1 MTTPES
7 VWSDPT
13 TTPTAA
19 DTSIQPPAPLGLPA
33 PAEFSVGSASVPGPT
48 FAAPDPGYNPARPGD
63 SGYPVSGQ
71 SEGGYAGYVGYGGY
85 AGFGGYG
92 YGAVPGGGYYPYP
105 TTVQKTN
112 GLAIASL
119 VVSIVGAVM
128 LVCYGIGGLIS
139 IVGAILGHVAR
150 RQIRDRQE
158 GGDGMALAGVIVGWI
173 VTAIAA
179 VVVAVVVV
187 LFVMAMNSLPSEPS
201 LQQLGWRRLS

>member
-1 MTTPES
+1 
-7 VWSDPT
+7 
-13 TTPTAA
+13 
-19 DTSIQPPAPLGLPA
+19 
-33 PAEFSVGSASVPGPT
+33 
-48 FAAPDPGYNPARPGD
+48 
-63 SGYPVSGQ
+63 
-71 SEGGYAGYVGYGGY
+71 
-85 AGFGGYG
+85 
-92 YGAVPGGGYYPYP
+92 VPGGGYYPYP
-105 TTVQKTN
+105 ATVQKTN

-150 RQIRDRQE
+150 RQIRERQE

-179 VVVAVVVV
+179 LVVAVVVV

-201 LQQLGWRRLS
+201 LQQLGWRRLT